1 MSNITNHINYQDQGD
16 VGKGANYGKG
26 PKGWPSDEKI
36 KKNVLLGLYLN
47 PEIPTRDIAVTVDQG
62 VVTLEGVVRDREEKK
77 AAEECIE
84 SLPGVVDVL
93 NQLIL
98 QEGHKH
104 V

>member
-1 MSNITNHINYQDQGD
+1 MTIATNHINYQEQRDLTQR
-16 VGKGANYGKG
+16 AHYGKG

-36 KKNVLLGLYLN
+36 KKNVSLGLFLN
-47 PEIPTRDIAVTVDQG
+47 PEVPSRDIAVKVDQG

-84 SLPGVVDVL
+84 YLPGVVDVL

>member
-1 MSNITNHINYQDQGD
+1 MTIATNHINYQEHRDLNQR
-16 VGKGANYGKG
+16 AHYGKG

-36 KKNVLLGLYLN
+36 KKNVSLGLFLN
-47 PEIPTRDIAVTVDQG
+47 PEVPSRYIAVKVDQG

-84 SLPGVVDVL
+84 YLPGVVDVL

-98 QEGHKH
+98 EEGHKH

>member
-1 MSNITNHINYQDQGD
+1 MSISTNHINYQDQRNG
-16 VGKGANYGKG
+16 GKGAHYGKG

-36 KKNVLLGLYLN
+36 KNNVSLGLYLN
-47 PEIPTRDIAVTVDQG
+47 PEVPTRDIAVKVDQG

-84 SLPGVVDVL
+84 NLPGVIDVL
-93 NQLIL
+93 NKLIL
-98 QEGHKH
+98 QEGHKN

>member
-1 MSNITNHINYQDQGD
+1 MSTSTNHINYHQQSNTSQG
-16 VGKGANYGKG
+16 AHYGKG

-36 KKNVLLGLYLN
+36 RKNVSLGLFLN
-47 PEIPTRDIAVTVDQG
+47 PEVQTPGISVKVDQG

-84 SLPGVVDVL
+84 YLPGVVDVL

-98 QEGHKH
+98 QEGHKY

>member
-1 MSNITNHINYQDQGD
+1 MTIATNHINYPKQRDLTQG
-16 VGKGANYGKG
+16 AHYGKG

-36 KKNVLLGLYLN
+36 KNNVLLGLYLN
-47 PEIPTRDIAVTVDQG
+47 PEIQTRDIAVKVDQG

-98 QEGHKH
+98 EEGHKH

>member
-1 MSNITNHINYQDQGD
+1 M
-16 VGKGANYGKG
+16 
-26 PKGWPSDEKI
+26 
-36 KKNVLLGLYLN
+36 N
-47 PEIPTRDIAVTVDQG
+47 PEIPTRDIAVKVDQG

-84 SLPGVVDVL
+84 YLPGVVDVL

>member
-1 MSNITNHINYQDQGD
+1 
-16 VGKGANYGKG
+16 
-26 PKGWPSDEKI
+26 
-36 KKNVLLGLYLN
+36 LN

-77 AAEECIE
+77 VAEECIE
-84 SLPGVVDVL
+84 YLPGVVDVL

-98 QEGHKH
+98 EEGHQN